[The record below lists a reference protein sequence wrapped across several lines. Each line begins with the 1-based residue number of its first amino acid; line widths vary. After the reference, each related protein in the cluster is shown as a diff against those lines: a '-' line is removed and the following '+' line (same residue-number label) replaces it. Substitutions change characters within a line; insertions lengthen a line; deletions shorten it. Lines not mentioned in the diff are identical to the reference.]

1 MVAALWLGYPDM
13 GLLPWVGVVFGGI
26 VLVMM
31 VLPRNWQR
39 WRLAELAWDERH
51 LYLLNGGED
60 RALALPRAVLVGMER
75 DRKVGHDGQWLD
87 FSLDLGLDEVTLA
100 TATSLLGLSRKGL
113 TKWPLGLSIRVQTCL
128 AWASCPRHIAG
139 RAAPDLT
146 IFSTIHPNA
155 QILPLI
161 RFDLSCSDNPRDQ
174 GLGIRSWKCHGMM
187 PWLVRQGLCPYSQ
200 VGGCID
206 KAP

>member
-1 MVAALWLGYPDM
+1 MRVSELAAQENVRWLMPPARRFYGVMICLLLGSLATVVAALWLGYPDM

-100 TATSLLGLSRKGL
+100 TATSLLGL
-113 TKWPLGLSIRVQTCL
+113 
-128 AWASCPRHIAG
+128 
-139 RAAPDLT
+139 
-146 IFSTIHPNA
+146 
-155 QILPLI
+155 
-161 RFDLSCSDNPRDQ
+161 
-174 GLGIRSWKCHGMM
+174 
-187 PWLVRQGLCPYSQ
+187 
-200 VGGCID
+200 
-206 KAP
+206 